1 MDSNTPS
8 RPLRFHPD
16 GSFKLLQVTDVQETT
31 RMRPET
37 LTLLNAVLDRA
48 RPDLV
53 VLTGDQV
60 KGYDPGYRHRP
71 DAVRCTLTAI
81 CEPFVERQ
89 IPFAV
94 TFGNHDPEVGVS
106 NAQQEAWL
114 AELPGCV
121 NAWTRDATGV
131 RGYGPGTLALPI
143 FDASGHTPCLAVY
156 LADSGA
162 GNLLGGY
169 EAFDQRTTSW
179 LVQTARELATAAGR
193 PVPGIVFQH
202 LPVPEMYSCLRSARP
217 GEGGVPGH
225 RSHYRA
231 GELLVPRAD
240 ALQGGRLREPISC
253 PDENTGEVD
262 ALVEE
267 GSFFAL
273 YCGHNHKNT
282 LICRYHGMDLG
293 YAPTTGFGA
302 YGPGLDRA
310 ARAFSFSADDPA
322 AYTTQL
328 LTYRELVGARTSR
341 PITDWATERMP
352 VTGEELRERARALIP
367 HPVAGARNAADE
379 PLSPHARLES
389 R

>member
-1 MDSNTPS
+1 M
-8 RPLRFHPD
+8 
-16 GSFKLLQVTDVQETT
+16 
-31 RMRPET
+31 
-37 LTLLNAVLDRA
+37 
-48 RPDLV
+48 
-53 VLTGDQV
+53 
-60 KGYDPGYRHRP
+60 
-71 DAVRCTLTAI
+71 
-81 CEPFVERQ
+81 
-89 IPFAV
+89 
-94 TFGNHDPEVGVS
+94 
-106 NAQQEAWL
+106 
-114 AELPGCV
+114 
-121 NAWTRDATGV
+121 
-131 RGYGPGTLALPI
+131 
-143 FDASGHTPCLAVY
+143 
-156 LADSGA
+156 ADSGA

-179 LVQTARELATAAGR
+179 LVQTARELATAADR

-282 LICRYHGMDLG
+282 LICRYRGMDLG

-379 PLSPHARLES
+379 SLSPHARLES

>member
-121 NAWTRDATGV
+121 NAWTRDATGM

-179 LVQTARELATAAGR
+179 LVQTARELATAADR

-253 PDENTGEVD
+253 PDENTG
-262 ALVEE
+262 
-267 GSFFAL
+267 
-273 YCGHNHKNT
+273 
-282 LICRYHGMDLG
+282 
-293 YAPTTGFGA
+293 
-302 YGPGLDRA
+302 
-310 ARAFSFSADDPA
+310 
-322 AYTTQL
+322 
-328 LTYRELVGARTSR
+328 
-341 PITDWATERMP
+341 
-352 VTGEELRERARALIP
+352 
-367 HPVAGARNAADE
+367 
-379 PLSPHARLES
+379 
-389 R
+389 